1 MGFNKRYI
9 DKETIIRL
17 YKNQGLLKLV
27 SFIENTDCLIIED
40 DFAEEVSDIILNDY
54 IDMNQKISELIND
67 DKGGDYF

>member
-17 YKNQGLLKLV
+17 YKNQGLSKLIY
-27 SFIENTDCLIIED
+27 FIENTDCLIIED
-40 DFAEEVSDIILNDY
+40 DFAEEISDIILNDY
-54 IDMNQKISELIND
+54 IDMKQKISELIND